1 MVERKNIDS
10 LLAVIVSSQ
19 TVSVSQN
26 MENVTVSS
34 FDDYCSS
41 VITITPGSLTNSVI
55 CLWNFWFD

>member
-1 MVERKNIDS
+1 MVERKKIDS

-19 TVSVSQN
+19 TVSVSQI

-41 VITITPGSLTNSVI
+41 VYSNNTWYWDENVISL
-55 CLWNFWFD
+55 